1 MTLAIWIFAGVMA
14 DMRATVMEI
23 HKDYAIVATGDGR
36 FLRQDTP
43 AGTYEIGDEI
53 TIESTY
59 EYRPKRS
66 WIRGVVAAAAVV
78 VVLVTGSVLLVRY
91 FREYGT
97 STGAVMVAQEDMVE
111 KAVEEKAARE
121 EIADAEEEVLA
132 AEAAPVEGREEP
144 ALAQMDEAAANI
156 MFENIYPLEE
166 GRAFEEIIRE
176 LVFSFNITGDGQ
188 LQTRLENIGTAY
200 IFSGKVDLTML
211 YADGTRARMITMEIS
226 GFGPGKAREET
237 FKLEPKEVEVILTV
251 TENH

>member
-53 TIESTY
+53 TIESAY
-59 EYRPKRS
+59 AYRPKRS

-97 STGAVMVAQEDMVE
+97 STGAVMVAQEDMAVE
-111 KAVEEKAARE
+111 KAAGE

-176 LVFSFNITGDGQ
+176 LVFSFNITGEGQ

-200 IFSGKVDLTML
+200 IFSGRVDLTML